1 MRTVSVSP
9 VDAVNRRQENLQEGN
24 MRLLVWG
31 CGLVLDPSLYRP
43 SSTES
48 GPARQA
54 GKRCPPPLEL
64 QVMEGEPHDHR
75 V

>member
-1 MRTVSVSP
+1 
-9 VDAVNRRQENLQEGN
+9 

-64 QVMEGEPHDHR
+64 QVKEGEPHDRR